1 MHLAEMWDEE
11 GVTLFCSVFLRGA
24 GVCLRIDLK
33 GCEVFQIWSR
43 VEDICSSLFR
53 GERTRTI
60 MNNFILTL
68 CDAANLVLDSR
79 RVL

>member
-24 GVCLRIDLK
+24 GVCLRIDLRAARFSNMVP
-33 GCEVFQIWSR
+33 GGGYMFFS
-43 VEDICSSLFR
+43 F
-53 GERTRTI
+53 GGRTRNI